1 MLRGG
6 DSTQRQGP
14 PLLQW
19 SANPR
24 YKGGRRHPGDFMTEE
39 VTLESLQAQVLAM
52 AEKQEQMETE
62 KIAMQ
67 QELDATKNSLKEARE
82 LNAKL
87 WRQGVAPET
96 RIMDEVH
103 EEPETIEQFMDSFIK
118 PGVERLKKIY
128 GDDNV
133 ADFNG
138 CDVE

>member
-1 MLRGG
+1 MLHGG

-24 YKGGRRHPGDFMTEE
+24 YKGGRRRPGDFMTEE

-103 EEPETIEQFMDSFIK
+103 EKATCKKQC
-118 PGVERLKKIY
+118 VE
-128 GDDNV
+128 
-133 ADFNG
+133 
-138 CDVE
+138 